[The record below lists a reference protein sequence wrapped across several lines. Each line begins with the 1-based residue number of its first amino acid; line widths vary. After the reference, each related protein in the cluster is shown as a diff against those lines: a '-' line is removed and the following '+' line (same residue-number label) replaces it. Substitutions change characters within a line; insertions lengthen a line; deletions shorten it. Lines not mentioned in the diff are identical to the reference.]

1 MERISKFIS
10 TKGENNTQ
18 NLTLKKLQED
28 YKRRGER
35 HSRGWLLSAVMS
47 FCSDEEF
54 ARSKFFPFQDF
65 VN

>member
-1 MERISKFIS
+1 MEQIPKFIS
-10 TKGENNTQ
+10 TKGENKTL

-35 HSRGWLLSAVMS
+35 HSRGWLLLIVRS
-47 FCSDEEF
+47 FCSGEEF
-54 ARSKFFPFQDF
+54 ARNKFCPFQDF